1 MKIQLLIP
9 SLVLLISCGLK
20 SPSSFN
26 ALEKRNIVVCD
37 ALQIEGKTIY
47 GDLQNDLEAV
57 PYTKSLKP
65 ADFGDKLYQIASSSV
80 ERYYLKES
88 NQQVHYWDV
97 ANLEHH
103 MMDVSKKYP
112 FGLVIGQDEH
122 SIYFYNSSTKGKS
135 FGTYNLVSEKLNI
148 VNFDGYTVISTAK
161 LGKKPDVL
169 LSTGVKDEKLGF
181 YLIDTLQ
188 QTQTLIKAIETKD
201 PVNGDPGV
209 YGGKFYVFQDR
220 ILYVF
225 DNRLSFYE
233 FDQDGRFVREITTID
248 TFDFKGKSNKAYN
261 IQLEGLYKGLEI
273 FDNILYVRTNII
285 STKNS
290 YILYDRYDLVEGKY
304 KDSFKLNFDFDIS
317 QYSYPIFT
325 NHLTADK
332 FSLIFGDKYRS
343 GRYAK
348 ITLFFKK

>member
-26 ALEKRNIVVCD
+26 AMEKRNIIVCD

-47 GDLQNDLEAV
+47 GDLQNDLDSAS
-57 PYTKSLKP
+57 YTKSLKP
-65 ADFGDKLYQIASSSV
+65 ADFGDKLYQIANSVV

-88 NQQVHYWDV
+88 NQQIHYWD
-97 ANLEHH
+97 APNLEHH
-103 MMDVSKKYP
+103 TINVSKKYP
-112 FGLVIGQDEH
+112 FGLVIGQDDQ
-122 SIYFYNSSTKGKS
+122 SIHFYNSSAKGKS
-135 FGTYNLVSEKLNI
+135 FGIYNLASNKLNI
-148 VNFDGYTVISTAK
+148 VEFDGYTVISTVNLIK
-161 LGKKPDVL
+161 QPDVL
-169 LSTGVKDEKLGF
+169 LSTGVKDERLGF

-188 QTQTLIKAIETKD
+188 RTQTLVKAIDTKD
-201 PVNGDPGV
+201 PVNGDPSV
-209 YGGKFYVFQDR
+209 YGGKFYIFQDR
-220 ILYVF
+220 IFYVF
-225 DNRLSFYE
+225 DNRSSFYE
-233 FDQDGRFVREITTID
+233 FDQEGRFIREIATID

-261 IQLEGLYKGLEI
+261 VQMEGLYKGLEI

-290 YILYDRYDLVEGKY
+290 YILFDRYDLVEGKY
-304 KDSFKLNFDFDIS
+304 KDTFKLNFDFDIS

-325 NHLTADK
+325 NHLTDDK

>member
-1 MKIQLLIP
+1 
-9 SLVLLISCGLK
+9 
-20 SPSSFN
+20 
-26 ALEKRNIVVCD
+26 
-37 ALQIEGKTIY
+37 
-47 GDLQNDLEAV
+47 
-57 PYTKSLKP
+57 
-65 ADFGDKLYQIASSSV
+65 
-80 ERYYLKES
+80 
-88 NQQVHYWDV
+88 
-97 ANLEHH
+97 
-103 MMDVSKKYP
+103 
-112 FGLVIGQDEH
+112 LVIGQDEH

-161 LGKKPDVL
+161 LSKKPDVL

-225 DNRLSFYE
+225 DNRSSFYE